1 MILMKNKLLSVLC
14 VLLTG
19 VLLLSC
25 EKPVIDDTVPSET
38 TAKGKVTIRVA
49 DVEAGWS
56 ASTTRALVNV
66 SEVCTR
72 LCFAVYKDGSRVK
85 SKNQAKGDS
94 DFGTLSLELESGDYQ
109 ILVLAHSGN
118 SNPTTTNPAK
128 IQFTNPESSGGTGF
142 TDTFYYY
149 GNMTVTAG
157 SSKVDISMKRATS
170 MFRVVTTDVKPA
182 NVKKFQFYYEG
193 GSGTLDATT
202 GYGCVNS
209 KQSVFVTTGD
219 ELTGKTLQFDMF
231 TFLHSE
237 KGTLNI
243 TMKAF
248 NANEDIVYEKEFENV
263 SMQRNCITR
272 YTGKYFVAD
281 SPDKP
286 DEPEPDPEEPKS
298 MVVMV
303 DPEWANIFDF
313 TF

>member
-1 MILMKNKLLSVLC
+1 MILMKNNLLSALC

-38 TAKGKVTIRVA
+38 TAMGKVTIRVA

-94 DFGTLSLELESGDYQ
+94 DFGTFSMELESGDYQ
-109 ILVLAHSGN
+109 ILVLAHSGK
-118 SNPTTTNPAK
+118 SNPTTTHPDK
-128 IQFTNPESSGGTGF
+128 IEFTNPDRSGGTGF

-149 GNMTVTAG
+149 GDLTVTAG
-157 SSKVDISMKRATS
+157 STQVDISMKRATS

-182 NVKKFQFYYEG
+182 NIKKFQFYYEG
-193 GSGTLDATT
+193 GSRNLDATT
-202 GYGCVNS
+202 GFGYGNS
-209 KQSVFVTTGD
+209 QQSVFVTTGD
-219 ELTGKTLQFDMF
+219 ELTGQTLQFDMF
-231 TFLHSE
+231 TFLHAE
-237 KGTLNI
+237 TGKVTF
-243 TMKAF
+243 TVKAF
-248 NANEDIVYEKEFENV
+248 DDKEDIIYQREFKDV